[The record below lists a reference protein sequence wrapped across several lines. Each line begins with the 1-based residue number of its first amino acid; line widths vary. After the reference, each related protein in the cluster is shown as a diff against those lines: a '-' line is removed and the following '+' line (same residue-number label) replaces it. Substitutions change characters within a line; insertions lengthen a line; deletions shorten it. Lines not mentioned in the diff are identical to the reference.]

1 MIKDH
6 RDILNLWPSTSALVK
21 RISEEYPNLSKREL
35 KLIGGVLRSSK
46 DRGKLTQPYWKYL
59 IRVGAE
65 DYEGKKVK
73 VLVTANLLERTSD
86 A

>member
-21 RISEEYPNLSKREL
+21 RISEEHPNLSRREL

-59 IRVGAE
+59 IRVSAG
-65 DYEGKKVK
+65 DYENGKIKA
-73 VLVTANLLERTSD
+73 LVTANLLMDTSD
-86 A
+86 D